1 MDLYEVGVYLVII
14 VVASACV
21 FGIMWLL
28 MRSMQP
34 KRPARRRVATA
45 AAVAGGRALKE
56 LPEKSSVSEKEKKNN
71 KNKKEKKKK
80 EPNVREEKLLKLK
93 ELPDN
98 RLLKQNEAPALSKDA
113 SKDESGQ
120 KDKTSSESDG
130 KAEVNAG
137 ETKQREA
144 TAGEAAA
151 GQENADV
158 ALPDLPSMD
167 TLTEE
172 EDTAPKED
180 TLDLMSVF
188 ETEDAEDSTTSDL
201 AANLFDVDVQ
211 NIEKLGSEVSEF
223 LGGMRSK

>member
-1 MDLYEVGVYLVII
+1 MRVRDHVAIDEKHAAKRSGV
-14 VVASACV
+14 
-21 FGIMWLL
+21 
-28 MRSMQP
+28 
-34 KRPARRRVATA
+34 RRRVATA
-45 AAVAGGRALKE
+45 AAVAGGRAPKE
-56 LPEKSSVSEKEKKNN
+56 IPEKSSVPAKEKKNN

-80 EPNVREEKLLKLK
+80 EPKVREEKLLKLK

-98 RLLKQNEAPALSKDA
+98 RLLKQSEAPAPSKDA
-113 SKDESGQ
+113 PKDENGR
-120 KDKTSSESDG
+120 KDKTSSESDE

-137 ETKQREA
+137 GTKQGEA
-144 TAGEAAA
+144 VAGEAAT
-151 GQENADV
+151 GQENVDV

-180 TLDLMSVF
+180 SLDLMSVF